1 MARRLYDNGVD
12 IRLNTPVTKEMLENE
27 FKGYEVIAGSL
38 ATNKQFTGLVLRTEE
53 IFTATTA
60 GYIDYYA
67 NEGAKVSNSTI
78 VYSVDESGRMSEY
91 LEENSADINLSEE
104 HYSSL
109 KSEISAFS
117 NGYEK
122 LDFSEIYDFHD
133 TMNGNILELSNQ
145 TLLSEMEAL
154 AEENATAFQ
163 RVYGAKSG
171 IVGYHIDGYEAVTPE
186 TITPEMFD
194 KSTYEATNLIS
205 VDLISSGD
213 PVYKLVT
220 DENWTVIVPMTEE
233 QIQEIAYKQV
243 TDENGNIT
251 TYSVVGIR
259 IQEIPMKQSS
269 GEYTVN
275 IAKGYYIVRIAD
287 TVRKVS
293 IR

>member
-1 MARRLYDNGVD
+1 MSKKKKGKVVKYKKPFNIANVFFGAILIYMIIYLYMFLTSVH
-12 IRLNTPVTKEMLENE
+12 IS
-27 FKGYEVIAGSL
+27 GYEVIAGSL

-122 LDFSEIYDFHD
+122 LEFSEIYDFHD

-163 RVYGAKSG
+163 RYMVPK
-171 IVGYHIDGYEAVTPE
+171 AVLWD
-186 TITPEMFD
+186 IILMD
-194 KSTYEATNLIS
+194 
-205 VDLISSGD
+205 
-213 PVYKLVT
+213 
-220 DENWTVIVPMTEE
+220 
-233 QIQEIAYKQV
+233 
-243 TDENGNIT
+243 
-251 TYSVVGIR
+251 
-259 IQEIPMKQSS
+259 MK
-269 GEYTVN
+269 
-275 IAKGYYIVRIAD
+275 R
-287 TVRKVS
+287 
-293 IR
+293 

>member
-1 MARRLYDNGVD
+1 MSKKKKGKVVKYKKPFNIANVFFGAILIYMIIYLYMFLTSVH
-12 IRLNTPVTKEMLENE
+12 IS
-27 FKGYEVIAGSL
+27 GYEVIAGSL

-122 LDFSEIYDFHD
+122 LEFSEIYDFHD

-154 AEENATAFQ
+154 AEENATAF
-163 RVYGAKSG
+163 GC
-171 IVGYHIDGYEAVTPE
+171 DL
-186 TITPEMFD
+186 
-194 KSTYEATNLIS
+194 TYE
-205 VDLISSGD
+205 
-213 PVYKLVT
+213 Y
-220 DENWTVIVPMTEE
+220 
-233 QIQEIAYKQV
+233 
-243 TDENGNIT
+243 
-251 TYSVVGIR
+251 
-259 IQEIPMKQSS
+259 
-269 GEYTVN
+269 
-275 IAKGYYIVRIAD
+275 VRINGD
-287 TVRKVS
+287 YIS
-293 IR
+293 